1 MRASILLMLTVLFA
15 GTAWSQGKV
24 TGKVTDR
31 ASGEALPGVA
41 VVVSGSGS
49 GVFTGADGAYSI
61 SANAESDK
69 LVFTFIG
76 YDSETIDIGGQASLN
91 VALTAGVDLDEVVVT
106 ALGVSR
112 EKKALGYSVQ
122 ELGNDAFTQAKT
134 DNVVKSMTGKI
145 AGVQVTSGTAIGSSS
160 KILLRGASSITGDNQ
175 PLFVVDGVPMD
186 NSDYSSGNQQRSVG
200 GYDYGNAMQDVNPDD
215 IESVTVLK
223 GPAAAALYGSRAS
236 NGAIVI
242 KTKTGEGHR
251 ASNKKGLGVS
261 VSSTVAFNDVFILPD
276 YQNSFGGGPSQ
287 NWADTIDGQY
297 IPDYALD
304 GSWGPALDGTPVRH
318 WDSWYDYE
326 GDDGL
331 GEVRPWEANP
341 DNVKDFFQTGV
352 MYSNNV
358 SVTGSTDESSFRL
371 SYTNMDQTGVYEN
384 SSLDRNTL
392 SFSGNSQISD
402 KLSASVSANYVQQKG
417 QGRPLTG
424 YGESV
429 MSQFTQWFHRQLDMD
444 RLRDYVN
451 PDGTQRTWNR
461 NSPTDPSPN
470 YFDNPFWERYQNV
483 QDDQRDRVFGN
494 LTMNYK
500 INDNLSF
507 MGRALTDFYI
517 DRRQERIAVG
527 GVRESSYSEYTR
539 QLQETNLDAYLNFN
553 KEINSD
559 LNVVGFLGVNKRIRD
574 FKRFGAYTLGG
585 LNTPGLYNVA
595 NGADGY
601 QISDYE
607 ESKVI
612 NSLLGSVNLGYQN
625 TLFIDI
631 TARNDW
637 SSSLPEENNSYFYP
651 SATASYVFSEL
662 LDIDALSFGKL
673 RLGWAQVGNDT
684 GPYQTG
690 LTYGVNPNF
699 GSNGSAS
706 VPNSQNNPNLR
717 PEKTSSFEIGTEL
730 NFFMNRLRV
739 DATYYNNITEDLIF
753 NVPVSAA
760 SGYTSAV
767 LNAGKTQN
775 RGVELAISST
785 IVQAEDFR
793 WDLGLNLAKNN
804 NELLELADGVENIR
818 YTSLF
823 GVTLEAR
830 PGQPLGTFYGYDF
843 VYDDDGNK
851 LVNDNG
857 TYART
862 DEVVPIGDILAD
874 FTGGVW
880 SDVQYKNLSF
890 SALIDFQKGGS
901 IHSYSNQW
909 GKYSGTLAETTENN
923 IREDGIVV
931 EGVYASDNT
940 EVWELDDM
948 GEIVIDADGN
958 QVQATN
964 ESGDLVWENYAGEAN
979 TTSIGAQTH
988 YFSNQGYI
996 IHAADQYD
1004 ASFVKL
1010 RELRLDYN
1018 LPESMTSGLPF
1029 SNISIGV
1036 YGRNLA
1042 ILHKNVPHIDPEVA
1056 TSSSNVQGFEGGQLP
1071 AERTIGFNLKF
1082 NL

>member
-1 MRASILLMLTVLFA
+1 MKARLLLIAAVLFSGA
-15 GTAWSQGKV
+15 AWSQGKV
-24 TGKVTDR
+24 TGKVTDQ
-31 ASGEALPGVA
+31 ASGDGLPGVA
-41 VVVSGSGS
+41 VVVAGQGV
-49 GVFTGADGAYSI
+49 GVFTDVDGTYSI
-61 SANAESDK
+61 TANAASDE
-69 LVFTFIG
+69 LIFSFPG
-76 YDSETIDIGGQASLN
+76 YGTERVACGGNSVVNVSLS
-91 VALTAGVDLDEVVVT
+91 AGVDLDEVVVT

-122 ELGNDAFTQAKT
+122 ELGNDAFTEAKSE
-134 DNVVKSMTGKI
+134 NVVKSMTGKI

-160 KILLRGASSITGDNQ
+160 KIILRGASSITGDNQ

-186 NSDYSSGNQQRSVG
+186 NADYSSGDQQRSVG
-200 GYDYGNAMQDVNPDD
+200 GYDYGNAMQDMNPDD
-215 IESVTVLK
+215 IESVSVLK

-242 KTKTGEGHR
+242 TTKSGKGHR
-251 ASNKKGLGVS
+251 ASGKKGLGVS
-261 VSSTVAFNDVFILPD
+261 VSSTVAFNNVFVLPD
-276 YQNSFGGGPSQ
+276 YQNQYGGGAGTDWINQQLVDSLGDVP
-287 NWADTIDGQY
+287 
-297 IPDYALD
+297 IPDYGYD
-304 GSWGPALDGTPVRH
+304 GSWGPELLGQQVYH

-326 GDDGL
+326 GDEDFGQTR
-331 GEVRPWEANP
+331 GWSPTESDVDE
-341 DNVKDFFQTGV
+341 FFQTGV
-352 MYSNNV
+352 TYSNNF
-358 SVTGSTDESSFRL
+358 SVTGSNDASSFRL
-371 SYTNMDQTGVYEN
+371 SYTNHNQTGVYEN
-384 SSLDRNTL
+384 SSLNRNTL
-392 SFSGNSQISD
+392 SFSGSSDISD
-402 KLSASVSANYVQQKG
+402 KLTASVNANYVQSVG
-417 QGRPLTG
+417 EGRPLTG
-424 YGESV
+424 YGQSV
-429 MSQFTQWFHRQLDMD
+429 MSQFTQWGQRQLSMD
-444 RLRDYVN
+444 RLRNYEN
-451 PDGTQRTWNR
+451 PDGTHRTWNR
-461 NSPTDPSPN
+461 NSVTDPSPH
-470 YFDNPFWERYQNV
+470 YWDNPFWERYKNV

-559 LNVVGFLGVNKRIRD
+559 LNVVGFVGVNKRIRD
-574 FKRFGAYTLGG
+574 YKRFGAYTLGG

-595 NGADGY
+595 NGGDGY

-625 TLFIDI
+625 TLFIDV

-637 SSSLPEENNSYFYP
+637 SSTLPAENNSYFYP
-651 SATASYVFSEL
+651 SATASYVFSEVA
-662 LDIDALSFGKL
+662 DIEGLSFGKL

-699 GSNGSAS
+699 GSSGSAS
-706 VPNSQNNPNLR
+706 VPNAQNNPDLR
-717 PEKTSSFEIGTEL
+717 PEKTTSFEIGTEL
-730 NFFMNRLRV
+730 SFFLDRLRI

-775 RGVELAISST
+775 KGIELAVSGTLIQS
-785 IVQAEDFR
+785 EDFT
-793 WDLGLNLAKNN
+793 WDLGLNFAKNN

-843 VYDDDGNK
+843 VYDDNGNK
-851 LVNDNG
+851 LVGTDG
-857 TYART
+857 TYLRT
-862 DEVVPIGDILAD
+862 PGVVPIGDILAD
-874 FTGGVW
+874 YTGGVW
-880 SDVQYKNLSF
+880 SDMQYKNISF
-890 SALIDFQKGGS
+890 SALVDFQKGGS
-901 IHSYSNQW
+901 VHSYSNQW
-909 GKYSGTLAETTENN
+909 GKYSGTLAETVENN
-923 IREDGIVV
+923 IREDGIAV
-931 EGVYASDNT
+931 EGVYGT
-940 EVWELDDM
+940 YTT
-948 GEIVIDADGN
+948 DADGN
-958 QVQATN
+958 IDQIVYLDA
-964 ESGDLVWENYAGEAN
+964 AGEESASAVAN
-979 TTSIGAQTH
+979 ETVIGAQSH
-988 YFSNQGYI
+988 FFYNQGYV

-1010 RELRLDYN
+1010 REMRLDYN
-1018 LPESMTSGLPF
+1018 LPADMTSGLPF

-1042 ILHKNVPHIDPEVA
+1042 ILSKNVPHIDPEVA

>member
-1 MRASILLMLTVLFA
+1 MKARLLLIVAVLFTGA
-15 GTAWSQGKV
+15 AWSQGKV

-31 ASGEALPGVA
+31 ASGDGLPGVA
-41 VVVSGSGS
+41 VVVAGQGV
-49 GVFTGADGAYSI
+49 GVFTDVDGSYAI
-61 SANAESDK
+61 TANATSDE
-69 LVFTFIG
+69 LIFSFVG
-76 YDSETIDIGGQASLN
+76 YRSERVACGGNSVVN
-91 VALTAGVDLDEVVVT
+91 VAMSAGVNLDEVVVT

-112 EKKALGYSVQ
+112 EKKALGYAVQ
-122 ELGNDAFTQAKT
+122 ELGNEAFTQAKSE
-134 DNVVKSMTGKI
+134 NVVKSLTGKI

-160 KILLRGASSITGDNQ
+160 KVILRGASSITGDNQ
-175 PLFVVDGVPMD
+175 PLFIVDGVPMD

-200 GYDYGNAMQDVNPDD
+200 GYDYGNAMQDMNPDD

-242 KTKTGEGHR
+242 TTKSGKGHR
-251 ASNKKGLGVS
+251 TAGKKGLGVS
-261 VSSTVAFNDVFILPD
+261 VNSSVAFNNVFVLPE
-276 YQNSFGGGPSQ
+276 YQNRYGGGAGTDWINQQMVDSVGEVP
-287 NWADTIDGQY
+287 
-297 IPDYALD
+297 IPDYGYD
-304 GSWGPALDGTPVRH
+304 GSWGPELLGQQVYH

-326 GDDGL
+326 GDEDFGKT
-331 GEVRPWEANP
+331 RPWSPTDSDVDE
-341 DNVKDFFQTGV
+341 FFQTGV
-352 MYSNNV
+352 TYSNNF
-358 SVTGSTDESSFRL
+358 SVTGSNDASSFRL
-371 SYTNMDQTGVYEN
+371 SYTNHNQTGVYEN
-384 SSLDRNTL
+384 SSLNRNTL
-392 SFSGNSQISD
+392 SFAGASDISD
-402 KLSASVSANYVQQKG
+402 KLSASVNANYVQSIG
-417 QGRPLTG
+417 EGRPLTG

-429 MSQFTQWFHRQLDMD
+429 MSQFTQWGQRQLSMD
-444 RLRDYVN
+444 RLRNYEN
-451 PDGTQRTWNR
+451 PDGSHRTWNR
-461 NSPTDPSPN
+461 NSVTDPSPH
-470 YFDNPFWERYQNV
+470 YWDNPFWERYKNV

-553 KEINSD
+553 KEINAD
-559 LNVVGFLGVNKRIRD
+559 LNVVGFVGVNKRIRD
-574 FKRFGAYTLGG
+574 YKRLGAYTLGG
-585 LNTPGLYNVA
+585 LNTPGLYTIA
-595 NGADGY
+595 NGGDGY

-607 ESKVI
+607 DSKVI

-625 TLFIDI
+625 TLFIDV

-637 SSSLPEENNSYFYP
+637 SSTLPESNNSYFYP
-651 SATASYVFSEL
+651 SATASYVFSEVA
-662 LDIDALSFGKL
+662 DIEGLSFGKV

-699 GSNGSAS
+699 GSSGSAS
-706 VPNSQNNPNLR
+706 VPNAQNNPDLR
-717 PEKTSSFEIGTEL
+717 PEKTTSLEVGAELSFFL
-730 NFFMNRLRV
+730 DRLRI

-775 RGVELAISST
+775 RGVELAVAGTLIQSD
-785 IVQAEDFR
+785 DFS
-793 WDLGLNLAKNN
+793 WDLGLNFAKNN

-843 VYDDDGNK
+843 VYDDNGNK
-851 LVNDNG
+851 LVNPSG
-857 TYART
+857 TYVRT
-862 DEVVPIGDILAD
+862 PTVVPIGDILAD
-874 FTGGVW
+874 YTGGVW
-880 SDVQYKNLSF
+880 SDMQYKNISF
-890 SALIDFQKGGS
+890 SALVDFQKGGS
-901 IHSYSNQW
+901 VHSYSNQW
-909 GKYSGTLAETTENN
+909 GKYSGTLAETVENN
-923 IREDGIVV
+923 IREDGIAV
-931 EGVYASDNT
+931 EGVYGTYTTD
-940 EVWELDDM
+940 E
-948 GEIVIDADGN
+948 DGN
-958 QVQATN
+958 VA
-964 ESGDLVWENYAGEAN
+964 DIIYLDAAGEESASAVN
-979 TTSIGAQTH
+979 NETVIGAQSH
-988 YFSNQGYI
+988 FFYNQGYVV
-996 IHAADQYD
+996 HAADQYD

-1010 RELRLDYN
+1010 REMRLDYN
-1018 LPESMTSGLPF
+1018 LPASMTSGLPF

-1042 ILHKNVPHIDPEVA
+1042 ILSKNVPHIDPEVA
-1056 TSSSNVQGFEGGQLP
+1056 TSSSNIQGFEGGQLP

>member
-41 VVVSGSGS
+41 VVVSGSDS
-49 GVFTGADGAYSI
+49 GVFTGADGTYSI
-61 SANAESDK
+61 SANAASDK

-76 YDSETIDIGGQASLN
+76 YDSETIEIGGQASVN

-122 ELGNDAFTQAKT
+122 ELGNDAFTEARSE
-134 DNVVKSMTGKI
+134 NVVKSMTGKI

-160 KILLRGASSITGDNQ
+160 KIILRGASSITGDNQ

-186 NSDYSSGNQQRSVG
+186 NADYSSGNQQRSVG
-200 GYDYGNAMQDVNPDD
+200 GYDYGNAMQDMNPDD

-242 KTKTGEGHR
+242 TTKTGKGHR
-251 ASNKKGLGVS
+251 ASGKKGLGVS

-276 YQNSFGGGPSQ
+276 YQNSYGGGAGTDWINQ
-287 NWADTIDGQY
+287 NMVDSLGETP
-297 IPDYALD
+297 IPDYGYD
-304 GSWGPALDGTPVRH
+304 GSWGPALDGTMVRH
-318 WDSWYDYE
+318 WDSWYEEDA
-326 GDDGL
+326 DF
-331 GEVRPWEANP
+331 GEARPWSATDSDVSE
-341 DNVKDFFQTGV
+341 FFQTGV
-352 MYSNNV
+352 TYSNNFAI
-358 SVTGSTDESSFRL
+358 TGASETSSFRM
-371 SYTNMDQTGVYEN
+371 SYTNHKQTGVYEN

-392 SFSGNSQISD
+392 SFAGSSDISD
-402 KLSASVSANYVQQKG
+402 KLSASVNMNYVQSVG

-429 MSQFTQWFHRQLDMD
+429 MSQFTQWGQRQLSMD
-444 RLRDYVN
+444 RMRNYEN
-451 PDGTQRTWNR
+451 ADGSQRTWNR
-461 NSPTDPSPN
+461 NSVTDPTPH
-470 YFDNPFWERYQNV
+470 YWDNPFWERYKNV

-494 LTMNYK
+494 MTLNYK

-507 MGRALTDFYI
+507 MGRALTDFYT

-539 QLQETNLDAYLNFN
+539 QLQETNLDGYLNFN

-559 LNVVGFLGVNKRIRD
+559 LSVVGFVGVNRRIRN
-574 FKRFGAYTLGG
+574 FNRLGAYTLGG
-585 LNTPGLYNVA
+585 LNTPGLYTIE
-595 NGADGY
+595 NGGDGY

-612 NSLLGSVNLGYQN
+612 NSVLASASFGYQN
-625 TLFIDI
+625 TLFIDV
-631 TARNDW
+631 TGRNDW
-637 SSSLPEENNSYFYP
+637 SSTLPEANNSYFYP

-662 LDIDALSFGKL
+662 ADIDALSFGKL

-699 GSNGSAS
+699 GSGGSAT

-717 PEKTSSFEIGTEL
+717 PEKTTSLEVGTEL
-730 NFFMNRLRV
+730 SFFLDRLRI
-739 DATYYNNITEDLIF
+739 DATYYSNITEDLIF

-760 SGYTSAV
+760 SGYTSTV

-775 RGVELAISST
+775 RGIELAIAGT
-785 IVQAEDFR
+785 PVQTEDFR
-793 WDLGLNLAKNN
+793 WDIGVNFAKNE
-804 NELLELADGVENIR
+804 NELLELADGIENIR

-843 VYDDDGNK
+843 LYDDDGNK
-851 LVNDNG
+851 LVDG
-857 TYART
+857 DGYYLST
-862 DEVVPIGDILAD
+862 DEVVPIGDVLAD
-874 FTGGVW
+874 FTGGVYT
-880 SDVQYKNLSF
+880 DLAYKNVSF
-890 SALIDFQKGGS
+890 SALVDFQKGGS
-901 IHSYSNQW
+901 VHSYSNQW
-909 GKYSGTLAETTENN
+909 GKYSGTLAETA
-923 IREDGIVV
+923 EDGIRENGVVV
-931 EGVYASDNT
+931 EGMVAEQNSDGDWIST
-940 EVWELDDM
+940 
-948 GEIVIDADGN
+948 GN
-958 QVQATN
+958 
-964 ESGDLVWENYAGEAN
+964 EN
-979 TTSIGAQTH
+979 TTTIGAQSH
-988 YFSNQGYI
+988 FFYNQGYI

-1010 RELRLDYN
+1010 REMRLDYN

-1056 TSSSNVQGFEGGQLP
+1056 TSASNVQGFEGGQLP

>member
-1 MRASILLMLTVLFA
+1 MKARLLLIVAVLFA
-15 GTAWSQGKV
+15 GAAWSQGKV

-31 ASGEALPGVA
+31 ASGDGLPGVA
-41 VVVSGSGS
+41 VVVAGQGV
-49 GVFTGADGAYSI
+49 GVFTDVDGSYAI
-61 SANAESDK
+61 TANATSDE
-69 LVFTFIG
+69 LIFSFIG
-76 YDSETIDIGGQASLN
+76 YRSERVACGGNSVVN
-91 VALTAGVDLDEVVVT
+91 VSMSAGVDLDEVVVT

-112 EKKALGYSVQ
+112 EKKALGYAVQ
-122 ELGNDAFTQAKT
+122 ELGNEAFTQAKSE
-134 DNVVKSMTGKI
+134 NVVKSLTGKI

-160 KILLRGASSITGDNQ
+160 KVILRGASSITGDNQ
-175 PLFVVDGVPMD
+175 PLFIVDGVPMD

-200 GYDYGNAMQDVNPDD
+200 GYDYGNAMQDMNPDD

-242 KTKTGEGHR
+242 TTKSGKGHR
-251 ASNKKGLGVS
+251 TAGKKGLGVS
-261 VSSTVAFNDVFILPD
+261 VNSSVAFNNVFVLPE
-276 YQNSFGGGPSQ
+276 YQNRYGGGAGTDWINQQMVDSLGEVP
-287 NWADTIDGQY
+287 
-297 IPDYALD
+297 IPDYGYD
-304 GSWGPALDGTPVRH
+304 GSWGPELLGQQVYH

-326 GDDGL
+326 GDEDFGKT
-331 GEVRPWEANP
+331 RPWSPTDSDVDE
-341 DNVKDFFQTGV
+341 FFQTGV
-352 MYSNNV
+352 TYSNNF
-358 SVTGSTDESSFRL
+358 SVTGSNDASSFRL
-371 SYTNMDQTGVYEN
+371 SYTNHNQTGVYEN
-384 SSLDRNTL
+384 SSLNRNTL
-392 SFSGNSQISD
+392 SFAGASDISD
-402 KLSASVSANYVQQKG
+402 KLSASVNANYVQSIG
-417 QGRPLTG
+417 EGRPLTG

-429 MSQFTQWFHRQLDMD
+429 MSQFTQWGQRQLSMD
-444 RLRDYVN
+444 RLRNYQN
-451 PDGTQRTWNR
+451 PDGSHRTWNR
-461 NSPTDPSPN
+461 NSVTDPSPH
-470 YFDNPFWERYQNV
+470 YWDNPFWERYKNV

-553 KEINSD
+553 KEINAD
-559 LNVVGFLGVNKRIRD
+559 LNVVGFVGVNKRIRD
-574 FKRFGAYTLGG
+574 YKRLGAYTLGG
-585 LNTPGLYNVA
+585 LNTPGLYTIA
-595 NGADGY
+595 NGGDGY

-625 TLFIDI
+625 TLFIDV

-637 SSSLPEENNSYFYP
+637 SSTLPESNNSYFYP
-651 SATASYVFSEL
+651 SATASYVFSEVA
-662 LDIDALSFGKL
+662 DIEGLSFGKV

-699 GSNGSAS
+699 GSSGSAS
-706 VPNSQNNPNLR
+706 VPNAQNNPDLR
-717 PEKTSSFEIGTEL
+717 PEKTTSLEVGAELSFFL
-730 NFFMNRLRV
+730 DRLRI

-775 RGVELAISST
+775 RGVELAVAGTLIQSD
-785 IVQAEDFR
+785 DFS
-793 WDLGLNLAKNN
+793 WDLGLNFAKNN

-843 VYDDDGNK
+843 VYDDNGNK
-851 LVNDNG
+851 LVNPSG
-857 TYART
+857 TYVRT
-862 DEVVPIGDILAD
+862 PTVVPIGDILAD
-874 FTGGVW
+874 YTGGVW
-880 SDVQYKNLSF
+880 SDMQYKNISF
-890 SALIDFQKGGS
+890 SALVDFQKGGS
-901 IHSYSNQW
+901 VHSYSNQW
-909 GKYSGTLAETTENN
+909 GKYSGTLAETVENN
-923 IREDGIVV
+923 IREDGIAV
-931 EGVYASDNT
+931 EGVYGTYTTDEDGNVADIIYLDAAGEESASAVNNET
-940 EVWELDDM
+940 
-948 GEIVIDADGN
+948 VIDA
-958 QVQATN
+958 Q
-964 ESGDLVWENYAGEAN
+964 SHFFY
-979 TTSIGAQTH
+979 
-988 YFSNQGYI
+988 NQGYVV
-996 IHAADQYD
+996 HAADQYD

-1010 RELRLDYN
+1010 REMRLDYN
-1018 LPESMTSGLPF
+1018 LPASMTSGLPF

-1042 ILHKNVPHIDPEVA
+1042 ILSKNVPHIDPEVA
-1056 TSSSNVQGFEGGQLP
+1056 TSSSNIQGFEGGQLP

>member
-1 MRASILLMLTVLFA
+1 MKARLLLIAAVLFSA
-15 GTAWSQGKV
+15 AAWSQGKV
-24 TGKVTDR
+24 TGKVTDQ
-31 ASGEALPGVA
+31 ASGDGLPGVA
-41 VVVSGSGS
+41 VVVAGQGV
-49 GVFTGADGAYSI
+49 GVFTDVDGTYSI
-61 SANAESDK
+61 TANAASDELIFSFLGYGTERVACGGNS
-69 LVFTFIG
+69 LVNV
-76 YDSETIDIGGQASLN
+76 SLS
-91 VALTAGVDLDEVVVT
+91 AGVDLDEVVVT

-122 ELGNDAFTQAKT
+122 ELGNDAFTEAKSE
-134 DNVVKSMTGKI
+134 NVVKSMTGKI

-160 KILLRGASSITGDNQ
+160 KIILRGASSITGDNQ

-186 NSDYSSGNQQRSVG
+186 NADYSGGDQQRSVG
-200 GYDYGNAMQDVNPDD
+200 GYDYGNAMQDMNPDD
-215 IESVTVLK
+215 IESVSVLK

-242 KTKTGEGHR
+242 TTKSGKGHR
-251 ASNKKGLGVS
+251 ASGKKGLGVS
-261 VSSTVAFNDVFILPD
+261 VSSTVAFNNVFVLPD
-276 YQNSFGGGPSQ
+276 YQNQYGGGAGTDWINQSLVDSLGDVP
-287 NWADTIDGQY
+287 
-297 IPDYALD
+297 IPDYGYD
-304 GSWGPALDGTPVRH
+304 GSWGPELTGQQVYH
-318 WDSWYDYE
+318 WDSWYDYD
-326 GDDGL
+326 GDADFGQTR
-331 GEVRPWEANP
+331 GWSPTDSDVDE
-341 DNVKDFFQTGV
+341 FFQTGV
-352 MYSNNV
+352 TYSNNF
-358 SVTGSTDESSFRL
+358 SVTGSNDASNFRL
-371 SYTNMDQTGVYEN
+371 SYTNHNQTGVYEN
-384 SSLDRNTL
+384 SSLNRNTL
-392 SFSGNSQISD
+392 SFAGSSDISD
-402 KLSASVSANYVQQKG
+402 KLTTSVNVNYVQSVG
-417 QGRPLTG
+417 EGRPLTG

-429 MSQFTQWFHRQLDMD
+429 MSQFTQWGQRQLSMD
-444 RLRDYVN
+444 RLRNYQN
-451 PDGTQRTWNR
+451 PDGSHRTWNR
-461 NSPTDPSPN
+461 NSVTDPSPH
-470 YFDNPFWERYQNV
+470 YWDNPFWERYKNV

-559 LNVVGFLGVNKRIRD
+559 LNVVGFVGVNKRIRD
-574 FKRFGAYTLGG
+574 YKRLGAYTLGG
-585 LNTPGLYNVA
+585 LNTPGLYNIA
-595 NGADGY
+595 NGGDGY

-612 NSLLGSVNLGYQN
+612 NSLLGSVNLGYQS
-625 TLFIDI
+625 TLFIDV

-637 SSSLPEENNSYFYP
+637 SSTLPAENNSYFYP
-651 SATASYVFSEL
+651 SATASYVFSEVA
-662 LDIDALSFGKL
+662 DIEGLNFGKL

-699 GSNGSAS
+699 GSSGSAS
-706 VPNSQNNPNLR
+706 VPNAQNNPDLR
-717 PEKTSSFEIGTEL
+717 PEKTTSFEIGTEL
-730 NFFMNRLRV
+730 SFFLDRLRI

-775 RGVELAISST
+775 KGIELAVSGTLIQSENFT
-785 IVQAEDFR
+785 
-793 WDLGLNLAKNN
+793 WDMGLNFAKNN

-843 VYDDDGNK
+843 VYDDNGNK
-851 LVNDNG
+851 LVGTDG
-857 TYART
+857 TYLRT
-862 DEVVPIGDILAD
+862 PGVVPIGDILAD
-874 FTGGVW
+874 YTGGVW
-880 SDVQYKNLSF
+880 SDMQYKNLSF
-890 SALIDFQKGGS
+890 SALVDFQKGGS
-901 IHSYSNQW
+901 VHSYSNQW
-909 GKYSGTLAETTENN
+909 GKYSGTLAETVENN
-923 IREDGIVV
+923 IREDGIAV
-931 EGVYASDNT
+931 EGVYGSYT
-940 EVWELDDM
+940 T
-948 GEIVIDADGN
+948 DADGN
-958 QVQATN
+958 IDQIVYLDA
-964 ESGDLVWENYAGEAN
+964 AGEESASAVAN
-979 TTSIGAQTH
+979 ETVIGAQSH
-988 YFSNQGYI
+988 FFYNQGYV
-996 IHAADQYD
+996 IHSADQYD

-1010 RELRLDYN
+1010 REMRLDYN
-1018 LPESMTSGLPF
+1018 LPADMTSGLPF

-1042 ILHKNVPHIDPEVA
+1042 ILSKNVPHIDPEVA

>member
-1 MRASILLMLTVLFA
+1 MKARLLLIVAVLFTGA
-15 GTAWSQGKV
+15 AWSQGKV

-31 ASGEALPGVA
+31 ASGEGLPGVA
-41 VVVSGSGS
+41 VVVAGQGV
-49 GVFTGADGAYSI
+49 GVFTNGDGSYAI
-61 SANAESDK
+61 TANAASDD
-69 LVFTFIG
+69 LIFSFLG
-76 YDSETIDIGGQASLN
+76 YGTERVACGGNSVVN
-91 VALTAGVDLDEVVVT
+91 VAMSAGVDLDEVVVT

-112 EKKALGYSVQ
+112 DKKALGYSVQ
-122 ELGNDAFTQAKT
+122 ELGNESFTQAKSE
-134 DNVVKSMTGKI
+134 NVVKSMTGKI

-160 KILLRGASSITGDNQ
+160 KIILRGASSITGDNQ

-186 NSDYSSGNQQRSVG
+186 NADYSSGNQQRSVG
-200 GYDYGNAMQDVNPDD
+200 GYDYGNAMQDMNPDD

-242 KTKTGEGHR
+242 TTKSGKGHR
-251 ASNKKGLGVS
+251 DSGKKGLGVS
-261 VSSTVAFNDVFILPD
+261 VSSTVAFNNVFVLPD
-276 YQNSFGGGPSQ
+276 YQNQYGGGAGTDWINQQLVDSLGDVP
-287 NWADTIDGQY
+287 
-297 IPDYALD
+297 IPDYGYD
-304 GSWGPALDGTPVRH
+304 GSWGPELLGQQVYH

-326 GDDGL
+326 GDADYGKTR
-331 GEVRPWEANP
+331 GWSPTESDVDE
-341 DNVKDFFQTGV
+341 FFQTGV
-352 MYSNNV
+352 TYSNNF
-358 SVTGSTDESSFRL
+358 SVTGSNDESSFRL
-371 SYTNMDQTGVYEN
+371 SYTNHNQTGVYEN

-392 SFSGNSQISD
+392 SFAGSSDISD
-402 KLSASVSANYVQQKG
+402 KLTASVNANYVQSVG

-429 MSQFTQWFHRQLDMD
+429 MSQFTQWGQRQLSMD
-444 RLRDYVN
+444 RLRNYQN
-451 PDGTQRTWNR
+451 PDGSHRTWNR
-461 NSPTDPSPN
+461 NSVTDPSPH
-470 YFDNPFWERYQNV
+470 YWDNPFWERYKNV

-527 GVRESSYSEYTR
+527 GVRESGYSEYTR

-553 KEINSD
+553 KEINAD
-559 LNVVGFLGVNKRIRD
+559 LNVVGFVGVNKRIRD
-574 FKRFGAYTLGG
+574 YKRLGAYTLGG
-585 LNTPGLYNVA
+585 LNTPGLYTIA
-595 NGADGY
+595 NGGDGY

-625 TLFIDI
+625 TLFIDV

-637 SSSLPEENNSYFYP
+637 SSSLPEANNTYFYP
-651 SATASYVFSEL
+651 SATASYVFSEVA
-662 LDIDALSFGKL
+662 DIEGLSFGKL

-699 GSNGSAS
+699 GSSGSAS
-706 VPNSQNNPNLR
+706 VPNAQNNPDLR
-717 PEKTSSFEIGTEL
+717 PEKTTSLEIGAEL
-730 NFFMNRLRV
+730 SFFLDRLRI

-775 RGVELAISST
+775 RGIELAVAGTLIQS
-785 IVQAEDFR
+785 EDFT
-793 WDLGLNLAKNN
+793 WDLGLNFAKNN

-843 VYDDDGNK
+843 VYDDAGNK
-851 LVNDNG
+851 LVNPNG
-857 TYART
+857 TYVRT
-862 DEVVPIGDILAD
+862 PGVVPIGDILAD
-874 FTGGVW
+874 YTGGVW
-880 SDVQYKNLSF
+880 SDMQYKNISF
-890 SALIDFQKGGS
+890 SALVDFQKGGS
-901 IHSYSNQW
+901 VHSYSNQW
-909 GKYSGTLAETTENN
+909 GKYSGTLAETVENN
-923 IREDGIVV
+923 IREDGIAV
-931 EGVYASDNT
+931 EGVYGTYTTNAD
-940 EVWELDDM
+940 
-948 GEIVIDADGN
+948 GEIDEIVYLDAAGEESSSA
-958 QVQATN
+958 VTN
-964 ESGDLVWENYAGEAN
+964 ETV
-979 TTSIGAQTH
+979 IGAQSH
-988 YFSNQGYI
+988 FFYNQGYVV
-996 IHAADQYD
+996 HAADQYD

-1010 RELRLDYN
+1010 REMRLDYN
-1018 LPESMTSGLPF
+1018 LPASMTSGLPF
-1029 SNISIGV
+1029 SNISIGI